1 MKFPG
6 RSQRE
11 EVSYDGSWGA
21 QLEAPD
27 TSRHGVV
34 DDGLVAFP
42 ERIVEAERQ
51 WFHARAEDFEQ
62 VDTRLYRDRASG
74 VEYRH
79 VAGCPLLSIGAPASD
94 GVSVFFVQGGKLVFL
109 RRADLPT
116 VTTVNH
122 GPVIAMQF
130 PYAGP
135 TTDIY

>member
-62 VDTRLYRDRASG
+62 VDTITSTLGITSVTCGTAHR
-74 VEYRH
+74 
-79 VAGCPLLSIGAPASD
+79 IGDGRKPAC
-94 GVSVFFVQGGKLVFL
+94 K
-109 RRADLPT
+109 
-116 VTTVNH
+116 
-122 GPVIAMQF
+122 
-130 PYAGP
+130 
-135 TTDIY
+135 